1 MNWSHFYTYDI
12 ETYPNVFTI
21 GIVHMDTG
29 NRWLFEI
36 SERGD
41 QSVALAAFLT
51 ELIQTGCRM
60 IGFNNEGFD
69 YPVIHEFWQ
78 IFHARGT
85 VTAHELYLKAQSIID
100 TPWNDRF
107 RNTIWPRDRII
118 PQVDLFKIMH
128 FDNVARS
135 TSLKKLEINMR
146 SGSVE
151 DLPYKPGVPL
161 TVDQIPLLVSYMCH
175 DISET
180 AKFARKIAPQIEFRD
195 GITDMDATNFNDTK
209 IGKEF
214 FLNELEKTGVSC
226 FDRSSGRKKPRQTP
240 RVNGICVADSLLDV
254 PFTADDLKRVH
265 QFFAAQ
271 VIPPDQTKGIFKDL
285 HATVKGFTMHFG
297 AGGIHG
303 SVSKRTFRSD
313 DTHDIVDV
321 DVTSYYP
328 SLAIVN
334 RWFPKH
340 LGEQFCDVYQD
351 LKTRRVSYAKGTPE
365 NAMLK
370 LALNGV
376 YGDSN
381 NKYSA
386 FYDPAYTMAITING
400 QMLLAWLTE
409 AFITQPGF
417 EVIQVNTDGVTVRLP
432 KNQRRHL
439 DLISTEW
446 QNRTGLQLES
456 VDYSIMAVRDVNNYI
471 SVTPDGKVKR
481 KGAYEIDPDW
491 HKDHSSLVVQK
502 AVSAWLLNGTDP
514 TEFIYAH
521 ADAYDFMRHVK
532 VRRSDTLTWGDETI
546 QNTTRY
552 HIALAGKPLT
562 KHMPPLAGAVGDRM
576 IGVDVG
582 WDVQVCNRA
591 VDFDWKNLN
600 RRFYITEAEKLITG
614 LGG

>member
-1 MNWSHFYTYDI
+1 MDWSRFYTYDI

-29 NRWLFEI
+29 TRWLFEI
-36 SERGD
+36 SERGN
-41 QSVALAAFLT
+41 QSAALAEFLT
-51 ELIQTGCRM
+51 ELMRTECRM
-60 IGFNNEGFD
+60 IGYNNEGFD
-69 YPVIHEFWQ
+69 YPVIHEFWR
-78 IFHARGT
+78 IWCERGS
-85 VTAHELYLKAQSIID
+85 VTAHDLYLKAQSIID

-128 FDNVARS
+128 FDNFARS
-135 TSLKKLEINMR
+135 TSLKKLEMNMR
-146 SGSVE
+146 SGSIE
-151 DLPYKPGVPL
+151 DLPYPPGIPL
-161 TVDQIPLLVSYMCH
+161 TVDQIPLLVSYMCT

-180 AKFARKIAPQIEFRD
+180 CKFAREIAAQIEFRD
-195 GITDMDATNFNDTK
+195 GIEDMDATNFNDTK

-214 FLNELEKTGVSC
+214 FLSELEKTGVQC

-240 RVNGICVADSLLDV
+240 RLSGIKVSETLLDV
-254 PFTADDLKRVH
+254 PFITDDLKRMH
-265 QFFAAQ
+265 QFFSAQ
-271 VIPPDQTKGIFKDL
+271 IIPPDQTKGVFKNL
-285 HATVKGFTMHFG
+285 HATVKDFTMHFG

-303 SVSKRTFRSD
+303 SVSKRTFRSS

-340 LGEQFCDVYQD
+340 LGDQFCDVYQE

-386 FYDPAYTMAITING
+386 FYDPAYTMSITING
-400 QMLLAWLTE
+400 QLLLAWLTE
-409 AFITQPGF
+409 AFLLQPGF
-417 EVIQVNTDGVTVRLP
+417 EVIQVNTDGVTVRTA
-432 KNQRRHL
+432 KTDRHQL
-439 DLISTEW
+439 DAICTEW
-446 QNRTGLQLES
+446 QNRTGLELES
-456 VDYSIMAVRDVNNYI
+456 VDYSVMAVRDVNNYI
-471 SVTPDGKVKR
+471 SVTVDGGVKR

-502 AVSAWLLNGTDP
+502 AVSSWLLDGTDP
-514 TEFIYAH
+514 TEFVYNH
-521 ADAYDFMRHVK
+521 SDPYDFMRHVK
-532 VRRSDTLTWGDETI
+532 VRKSDKLVWGDETI

-552 HIALAGKPLT
+552 HIALAGKPLV
-562 KHMPPLAGAVGDRM
+562 KCMSEDRR

-600 RRFYITEAEKLITG
+600 RRFYITEAEKLIAG
-614 LGG
+614 LG